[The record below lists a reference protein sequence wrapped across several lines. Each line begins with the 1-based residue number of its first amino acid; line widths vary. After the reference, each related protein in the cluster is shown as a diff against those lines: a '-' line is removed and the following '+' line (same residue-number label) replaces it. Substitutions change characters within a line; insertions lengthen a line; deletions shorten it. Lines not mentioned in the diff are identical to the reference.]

1 MFKPTILLMATA
13 LALPSL
19 ALGDT
24 LSLPADARVAM
35 ALVDD
40 LTLDAETPSRDSVVM
55 HPVQSERASHRL
67 PDYCVVTGD
76 ARRDGARLRLTT
88 SALTC
93 IETAGADSA
102 IYTGEFTAGAYDT
115 DGEFGLAACQ
125 DGRCRLTPDDV
136 FLLTLTRPLSLEQ
149 QANPSAEINARRR
162 QHDANETAD
171 QP

>member
-40 LTLDAETPSRDSVVM
+40 LTLDAETPSRDNVVM
-55 HPVQSERASHRL
+55 HPVQSERGSHRL
-67 PDYCVVTGD
+67 PDYCVVTGN
-76 ARRDGARLRLTT
+76 ARRDGERLRLTA

-93 IETAGADSA
+93 VETAGADSA
-102 IYTGEFTAGAYDT
+102 IYSGELTAGAYDE
-115 DGEFGLAACQ
+115 DGAFGLDACA

-136 FLLTLTRPLSLEQ
+136 FVLTLTRPLSLEQ

-162 QHDANETAD
+162 QHDADETAD
-171 QP
+171 RP

>member
-13 LALPSL
+13 LTLPSL
-19 ALGDT
+19 AMGDT

-40 LTLDAETPSRDSVVM
+40 LTLDAETPRLDDVVM
-55 HPVQSERASHRL
+55 HPVHSERGSHRL

-76 ARRDGARLRLTT
+76 ARRNGERVRLTA

-102 IYTGEFTAGAYDT
+102 IYSGELTAGAYDA
-115 DGEFGLAACQ
+115 DGDFGLAACQ
-125 DGRCRLTPDDV
+125 GDRCRLTPDDV
-136 FLLTLTRPLSLEQ
+136 FVLTLTRPLSLEQ

-162 QHDANETAD
+162 QHDADEAAD